1 MANLAIRIFIAAVI
15 ASLLS
20 SFGITGNPAMLQT
33 VFAVLGI
40 LFSISMS
47 LLVSFNLSKV
57 LNEKIRQVLR
67 RSITKTRNAMS
78 LDFFAATCITG
89 IALVWDN
96 EHTRFIITDW
106 LTFDIVFFA
115 VLAVVLSLVYEIYNF
130 KALHKLHTD
139 IEEAIIKEETNR
151 SNRG

>member
-1 MANLAIRIFIAAVI
+1 
-15 ASLLS
+15 
-20 SFGITGNPAMLQT
+20 
-33 VFAVLGI
+33 
-40 LFSISMS
+40 
-47 LLVSFNLSKV
+47 
-57 LNEKIRQVLR
+57 
-67 RSITKTRNAMS
+67 MS